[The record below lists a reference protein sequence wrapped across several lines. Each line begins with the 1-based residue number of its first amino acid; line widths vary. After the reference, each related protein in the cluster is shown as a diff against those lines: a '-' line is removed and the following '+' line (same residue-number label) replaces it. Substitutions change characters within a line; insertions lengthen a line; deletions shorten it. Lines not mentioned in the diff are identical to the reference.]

1 MCILL
6 YQPELFLA
14 PFHPFF
20 NVGHISIV
28 VPFQPQ
34 NLLFLGVH
42 LSKTTYQL
50 MYLLWTCVELRSSLL
65 FTLLEF
71 FPFSTVDL
79 NSGCR
84 LLYCTSPCP
93 CCFLVKQ
100 YLGNMSCWILIVWM
114 PVSLVLLFTTFIST
128 CSGNFLAKSTWSF
141 TLAQLDMFFINSI
154 HIYMN
159 CFSTAEAN
167 GKKDSLIKNIGTKLV
182 NDIQSI
188 ACIVSYSGLN
198 LAS

>member
-6 YQPELFLA
+6 YQPKLFLA

-20 NVGHISIV
+20 QCWSYKLSG
-28 VPFQPQ
+28 PFSTP

-71 FPFSTVDL
+71 FPFSTDDL

-93 CCFLVKQ
+93 CSFHVKQ
-100 YLGNMSCWILIVWM
+100 YLDNMSCWILIVWM
-114 PVSLVLLFTTFIST
+114 PVSLVLLFTTSIST

-141 TLAQLDMFFINSI
+141 TLAQLDMFFINCI

-167 GKKDSLIKNIGTKLV
+167 EKKDFFTKNIGTKLV